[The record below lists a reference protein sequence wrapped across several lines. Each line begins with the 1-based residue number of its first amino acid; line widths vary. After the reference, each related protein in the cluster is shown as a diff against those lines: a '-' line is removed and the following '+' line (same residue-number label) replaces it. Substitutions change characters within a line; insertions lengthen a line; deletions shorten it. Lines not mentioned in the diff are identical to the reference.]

1 MSTALVVGLGR
12 SGIAAAGVLARDGW
26 RVIGTDA
33 AAVDAPELVALG
45 VELRG
50 GTTEPVDGIDLVVK
64 SPGVPGDAAQVATAR
79 AVGVPVISE
88 IELAARYL
96 PNPLIA
102 VTGTNGKTTTTELL
116 AHLLS
121 AAGRPAIACGNQG
134 LPLADLVGRVEPDTW
149 LVVECSSFQ
158 LEDIATF
165 HPRAAV
171 VLNLTPDHLDR
182 HGSMEAY
189 RDAKARV
196 FGVMTAGDL
205 AIAPDDWTLPP
216 PVRHRTI
223 HDGARR
229 DARDIAWSA
238 DGLAVDGLGTVA
250 AWDAIPLRGRH
261 NRENVMAAAAIAA
274 TTVGLGAAE
283 LAAGLASFAGVPHRL
298 EIVGEVAGVLY
309 VNDSKA
315 TNADA
320 ACAALDAYPSGVH
333 LIAGGKGKGASFAP
347 LAAAAA
353 AADVRCVYL
362 IGATADEIGEAMR
375 AAGVAVLACGRLDEA
390 VAAAADAARSGD
402 VVLLA
407 PGCASF
413 DQFTSFEARGD
424 RFRALVSALP
434 GAGG

>member
-12 SGIAAAGVLARDGW
+12 SGQAAAALLARRGW
-26 RVIGTDA
+26 HVIATDSAPVSAPDLA
-33 AAVDAPELVALG
+33 AMG

-50 GTTEPVDGIDLVVK
+50 GTTDPVPGVDLVVK
-64 SPGVPGDAAQVATAR
+64 SPGVPGEIVQVAAAR
-79 AVGVPVISE
+79 AAGVEVIGE
-88 IELAARYL
+88 IELAARHL
-96 PNPLIA
+96 ENPIIA

-116 AHLLS
+116 AHLLAS
-121 AAGRPAIACGNQG
+121 AGRPAIACGNQG
-134 LPLADLVGRVEPDTW
+134 LPLAGLVDHVDTATW

-158 LEDIATF
+158 LEDVVRF

-182 HGSMEAY
+182 HGSMAAY

-196 FGVMTAGDL
+196 FGAMTEADL
-205 AIAPDDWTLPP
+205 AIAPEDWTLPDA
-216 PVRHRTI
+216 VRHRI
-223 HDGARR
+223 IRNGARQGAADVAWSDGAL
-229 DARDIAWSA
+229 W
-238 DGLAVDGLGTVA
+238 VDGVGRVA
-250 AWDAIPLRGRH
+250 TWDRIPLRGRH

-274 TTVGLGAAE
+274 VAGGLAAE
-283 LAAGLASFAGVPHRL
+283 DLARGLESFAGVPHRL
-298 EIVGEVAGVLY
+298 EVVGELDGVIY

-320 ACAALDAYPSGVH
+320 ACAALDAYPTGVH
-333 LIAGGKGKGASFAP
+333 LIAGGTGKGASFAP
-347 LAAAAA
+347 LAAAAR

-362 IGATADEIGEAMR
+362 IGATADEIGAAMED
-375 AAGVAVLACGRLDEA
+375 AGVPTRQCGRLETA
-390 VAAAADAARSGD
+390 VTRAAEAARPGD

-424 RFRALVSALP
+424 RFRALVAERAA
-434 GAGG
+434 AGG